1 MSLEL
6 APRCL
11 RPAMEPRLATMP
23 EGAAAIN
30 LRHLYKRSTKRVCVH
45 QTSCST
51 PSRESV
57 FWRLFRLFIFDA
69 ATARAC

>member
-45 QTSCST
+45 
-51 PSRESV
+51 
-57 FWRLFRLFIFDA
+57 
-69 ATARAC
+69 

>member
-30 LRHLYKRSTKRVCVH
+30 LRHLYKRFLLSPSDMPYSVHFSRRVV
-45 QTSCST
+45 
-51 PSRESV
+51 
-57 FWRLFRLFIFDA
+57 RLWL
-69 ATARAC
+69 